1 MFMQLNNQIQTR
13 CDQINRELTALQSR
27 RMMLEN
33 QQTRLNLLNQ
43 FQQKGVTRLDYA
55 GFQPVS
61 RRLF

>member
-55 GFQPVS
+55 GFQPAS